1 MECEVYKIANCYFF
15 NAISVSICS
24 DICFVY
30 RSIQKRTVR
39 LQRKAMSSRNPL
51 KALAARTDLQDEY
64 VEVRSGIA
72 EKELKRLKVEK
83 CEFLVGSLLPSI
95 STIGRSS
102 YYILH
107 SVFCRKY
114 NLLRLR
120 SLASMHQPV

>member
-1 MECEVYKIANCYFF
+1 MQTIVFF
-15 NAISVSICS
+15 LNYTAVSICS
-24 DICFVY
+24 DICFAY
-30 RSIQKRTVR
+30 REIQKRTVR

-95 STIGRSS
+95 ITIGRSS

-107 SVFCRKY
+107 SVFGRKY
-114 NLLRLR
+114 NLLRLW
-120 SLASMHQPV
+120 SLASMHQQV

>member
-1 MECEVYKIANCYFF
+1 VRFIKSQTVIFF
-15 NAISVSICS
+15 NDFSLSICS
-24 DICFVY
+24 DICFVC
-30 RSIQKRTVR
+30 RLIQKRTVR

-64 VEVRSGIA
+64 IEVRSGVA

-83 CEFLVGSLLPSI
+83 CEFLVGSLLLSI

-107 SVFCRKY
+107 SVFGRKN
-114 NLLRLR
+114 NLLRLW
-120 SLASMHQPV
+120 SLASMHQQV